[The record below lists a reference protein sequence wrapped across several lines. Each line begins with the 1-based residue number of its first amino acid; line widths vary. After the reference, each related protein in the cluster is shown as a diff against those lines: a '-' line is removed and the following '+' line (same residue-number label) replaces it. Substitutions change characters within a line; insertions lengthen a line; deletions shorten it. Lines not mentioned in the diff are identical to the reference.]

1 MTISLTHLSD
11 TQDMEMAKGHFQ
23 NFLQVGLVRFGSPGC
38 FTEMCGTGLYMYK
51 FIFAYIAIF
60 LKYFGSRV
68 CLFDV
73 WRSCQRFSSSLGG
86 HQQYGFHAS
95 DGSLASKRKVQ
106 IVAPS
111 KSGLASTA
119 MPGTRTGSKPG
130 GNSQDPIKPLPR
142 RELSPHLAVI
152 TSTDV
157 HILRAIATS
166 LIKLLYTPNLM
177 EVLSRSARLT
187 GLDKAETD
195 DLLDTM
201 VLRLGVR
208 VYSSHGSSVS
218 WHIQWVLEEIFHP
231 H

>member
-1 MTISLTHLSD
+1 
-11 TQDMEMAKGHFQ
+11 
-23 NFLQVGLVRFGSPGC
+23 
-38 FTEMCGTGLYMYK
+38 
-51 FIFAYIAIF
+51 
-60 LKYFGSRV
+60 
-68 CLFDV
+68 
-73 WRSCQRFSSSLGG
+73 
-86 HQQYGFHAS
+86 
-95 DGSLASKRKVQ
+95 
-106 IVAPS
+106 
-111 KSGLASTA
+111 

-142 RELSPHLAVI
+142 GELSPHLAVI

-201 VLRLGVR
+201 VLRLGVL
-208 VYSSHGSSVS
+208 VYIQVMEAVCLGTYSGCLRKSSILTDADIINTEDAIGAALALNDTLAALLD
-218 WHIQWVLEEIFHP
+218 IQGPYDVFQLTLDIDAAGFRDVLKSDRAQANLATFF
-231 H
+231 

>member
-1 MTISLTHLSD
+1 MTFGDLVNVSLPRLVDISNMD
-11 TQDMEMAKGHFQ
+11 FMRQMGQNEQDSK
-23 NFLQVGLVRFGSPGC
+23 S
-38 FTEMCGTGLYMYK
+38 
-51 FIFAYIAIF
+51 
-60 LKYFGSRV
+60 
-68 CLFDV
+68 
-73 WRSCQRFSSSLGG
+73 W
-86 HQQYGFHAS
+86 
-95 DGSLASKRKVQ
+95 ASKRKVQ

-142 RELSPHLAVI
+142 GELSPHLAVI

-201 VLRLGVR
+201 VLRPGVR